1 MHQLTQKVTLM
12 ILTIKIKRQLYTIA
26 LIPSLPQLEISLLL
40 GIVLVALT
48 YIPGKYR
55 NYSPCL

>member
-26 LIPSLPQLEISLLL
+26 LIPSLPQIEISLLL

-48 YIPGKYR
+48 YIPGTYR
-55 NYSPCL
+55 N